1 VESSRQA
8 PARRGRHRIED
19 EEAAMPA
26 APTRTTPTRTDN
38 PTRVQPRLDPERHYN
53 PERLCPSQR
62 RDGEKFSRP

>member
-1 VESSRQA
+1 
-8 PARRGRHRIED
+8 
-19 EEAAMPA
+19 MPA

-38 PTRVQPRLDPERHYN
+38 PTREQPRLDPERHYN